1 MFQKEYHENIKVF
14 KTFVLGLYDSGV
26 SSIIFRYTN
35 GSYNFYDLSNI
46 FKNYKTKVEKIGNQ
60 AIKYELWDICLNDLN
75 RTVNELSIRMADI
88 IILVYNAANK
98 LSFDLLKF
106 YWNNYIQNN
115 LKEKVSKK

>member
-60 AIKYELWDICLNDLN
+60 EIKYELWDICLNDLN

-98 LSFDLLKF
+98 LSFD
-106 YWNNYIQNN
+106 
-115 LKEKVSKK
+115 KK